1 MAINLND
8 LQIFWVWWCIIGQ
21 VQVMEFQV
29 TSHVKFGVRRETT
42 QMTLDSLISGV
53 TVHVI
58 FQIEWISVLI
68 VALVAFVPALWRI
81 HLRIRHLVFD

>member
-29 TSHVKFGVRRETT
+29 TSHVKFSVRRETT
-42 QMTLDSLISGV
+42 QRALDSLISSV
-53 TVHVI
+53 AVHVI
-58 FQIEWISVLI
+58 FQIEGISVLI
-68 VALVAFVPALWRI
+68 VALVAFVPALWRV
-81 HLRIRHLVFD
+81 HLRIRHLVFY